1 MKKIYLLLVLLFSSV
16 IYSQTNGITYQ
27 AVILNPEGEHIPGYN
42 NDRTPLTNTQV
53 CLRFKIYAGTTLEYQ
68 ENLTTTTDEFGM
80 VNVVIGTGTPTGGT
94 VSTFNTIVWNGSPK
108 SLVVEVDLTGL
119 CSTFVQISNQPF
131 TAVPYALYSASSGTA
146 GPTGPQGANGKNA
159 LVNTTIEPAGI
170 NCPTGGTKVE
180 VGLDTNNN
188 GVLDLNEINVSQT
201 KYICNGAQGIQ
212 GATGPQGPSGTN
224 GTNGLNGAVGP
235 QGQSGLTGPAG
246 PQGIAGA
253 NGANGTNGTNGI
265 DGLSA
270 YQIWLNAGNT
280 GTQAQFLAS
289 LQGAQGPAGLNGLN
303 GAVGATGPQGPTGV
317 NGINGTNGINGND
330 GLSAYQIWLNAGNTG
345 TQAQFLASLQ
355 GATGPQGPAGLN
367 GLNGATGPQGPI
379 GLTGPAGPQ
388 GLQGVAGINGTN
400 GIDGATGPQGPIG
413 LTGPAGPQGIQG
425 VAGIN
430 GTNGIDGAT
439 GPQGPAG
446 LNGLTGPTGPQG
458 PQGLTGPSGTNG
470 IDGLSAYQIWLN
482 SGNTGTQAQFLAS
495 LQGATGVQ
503 GPQGIQ
509 GIQGL
514 TGTTGP
520 QGPAGLNGVV
530 GAIGPQG
537 PIGLTGAQ
545 GTTGA
550 QGPQGLTGATGAQ
563 GPVGLNGAVGATGPQ
578 GPIGLTGA
586 TGPQGP
592 QGITGPTGAT
602 GAQGSA
608 GTNGTNGT
616 NGKNTLVKT
625 TIESAGANCAT
636 GGTKVE
642 VGLDANSNGV
652 LDSGEV
658 NATLTKYI
666 CNGATGT
673 TGTQGPI
680 GLTGATGPAGAQ
692 GIQGVAG
699 TAGANGTNG
708 LSAYQVWL
716 NLGNTGT
723 QADFV
728 ASLKGPQGIAG
739 TNGTNGTNGVDG
751 KNTLVNATTEPAGT
765 NCSNGGTKIE
775 VGLDANSNGVLDSG
789 EVNSSLTKYICNG
802 TNSNQSGNSNTLDST
817 ITNSVLLNSNQSYTV
832 PNGKSAR
839 ISQLLPNNSLS
850 QVADFIISING
861 NNTYVG
867 GVFVTTTGGAPI
879 YINQIFI
886 VKGEVW
892 LPSGTTIS
900 IASNN
905 IAYLSIQEIDDTSQI
920 HKLIINQQTV
930 PLGKKWKINSA
941 LVSASLTS
949 GRDFKILIN
958 GVDIFIGN
966 VSVGTTGG
974 APIDGSPY
982 FLLNGDIWLPEGTIL
997 NPSQN
1002 VYGISIIEN

>member
-42 NDRTPLTNTQV
+42 NDRAPLTNTQV

-94 VSTFNTIVWNGSPK
+94 VSAFNTIVWNGSPK
-108 SLVVEVDLTGL
+108 SLVVEVDLKGL

-146 GPTGPQGANGKNA
+146 GPAGPQGTNGKNA
-159 LVNTTIEPAGI
+159 LVNTTIEPAGT

-180 VGLDTNNN
+180 VGLDANNN
-188 GVLDLNEINVSQT
+188 GVLDLNEINASQT

-212 GATGPQGPSGTN
+212 GATGPQGPAGTN
-224 GTNGLNGAVGP
+224 GTNGLDGAVGP
-235 QGQSGLTGPAG
+235 QGQIGLTGPAG

-253 NGANGTNGTNGI
+253 NGANGIDGLSAYQIWLNAGNIGTQTQFLASLQGAQGPQGIAGLNGAVGATGAQGPIGLNGAQGQQGPAGINGTNGANGV

-289 LQGAQGPAGLNGLN
+289 LQGAQGPAGPQGIQ
-303 GAVGATGPQGPTGV
+303 GPQG
-317 NGINGTNGINGND
+317 IAGTNGINGTD
-330 GLSAYQIWLNAGNTG
+330 GV
-345 TQAQFLASLQ
+345 Q
-355 GATGPQGPAGLN
+355 GLIGLTGPQGPAG
-367 GLNGATGPQGPI
+367 
-379 GLTGPAGPQ
+379 
-388 GLQGVAGINGTN
+388 TN
-400 GIDGATGPQGPIG
+400 G
-413 LTGPAGPQGIQG
+413 
-425 VAGIN
+425 V
-430 GTNGIDGAT
+430 
-439 GPQGPAG
+439 
-446 LNGLTGPTGPQG
+446 
-458 PQGLTGPSGTNG
+458 
-470 IDGLSAYQIWLN
+470 DGLSAYQIWLN
-482 SGNTGTQAQFLAS
+482 SGNTGTQAQFLTS
-495 LQGATGVQ
+495 LQGATGAQ
-503 GPQGIQ
+503 GPQ

-514 TGTTGP
+514 TGTTGL

-530 GAIGPQG
+530 GATGLQG
-537 PIGLTGAQ
+537 PIGL
-545 GTTGA
+545 TGA

-563 GPVGLNGAVGATGPQ
+563 GPAGLNGAVGATGPQ

-608 GTNGTNGT
+608 GTNGTNG
-616 NGKNTLVKT
+616 KNTLIKT
-625 TIESAGANCAT
+625 TIESAGANCAA

-666 CNGATGT
+666 CNGAVGATGS
-673 TGTQGPI
+673 TGAQGPI
-680 GLTGATGPAGAQ
+680 GLTGPAGATGAQ

-723 QADFV
+723 QADFI
-728 ASLKGPQGIAG
+728 ASLTGPQGIAG
-739 TNGTNGTNGVDG
+739 TNGNNGTNGVDG
-751 KNTLVNATTEPAGT
+751 KNTIVNTTTETAGA
-765 NCSNGGTKIE
+765 NCTNGGTKIE

-789 EVNSSLTKYICNG
+789 EENSSLTKYVCNG
-802 TNSNQSGNSNTLDST
+802 INSNQSGNSNTLDSN

-900 IASNN
+900 ITSNN
-905 IAYLSIQEIDDTSQI
+905 IAYLSIQEIDDSSQI
-920 HKLIINQQTV
+920 HKLIVNQQTV
-930 PLGKKWKINSA
+930 PVGKKWKINSA
-941 LVSASLTS
+941 LVSASLLS

-966 VSVGTTGG
+966 VTVGTTGG

-997 NPSQN
+997 NPSLN